1 MSIQDL
7 SGAFNA
13 SQPQNAGKQG
23 PVFFERREL
32 ELILRL
38 YGQHVA
44 SGEWRDYA
52 IDQLVDAVAFNIFR
66 RSNEAPLYR
75 IEKRP
80 SLARKQGAFAVFNQA
95 GMILKRGRELGSVL
109 AVLDK
114 RRFDVL

>member
-7 SGAFNA
+7 GGAFGA
-13 SQPQNAGKQG
+13 QPDLKG

-38 YGQHVA
+38 YGRQVA
-44 SGEWRDYA
+44 AGEWRDYG
-52 IDQLVDAVAFNIFR
+52 IDQLTDAVAFNIFR
-66 RSNEAPLYR
+66 RAGEAPFYR

-80 SLARKQGAFAVFNQA
+80 SLARKQGAFAVFNHA
-95 GMILKRGRELGSVL
+95 GMVLKRGRELGPVL

-114 RRFDVL
+114 RKFDVL

>member
-1 MSIQDL
+1 MSIQHF
-7 SGAFNA
+7 SGGFDAP
-13 SQPQNAGKQG
+13 SDRKG

-52 IDQLVDAVAFNIFR
+52 IDQLADAVAFNIFR
-66 RSNEAPLYR
+66 RSSEAPLYR

-95 GMILKRGRELGSVL
+95 GLILKRGRELGPVL

>member
-1 MSIQDL
+1 MSIQDFN
-7 SGAFNA
+7 GAFGA
-13 SQPQNAGKQG
+13 SQTLTG

-38 YGQHVA
+38 YGRQVA
-44 SGEWRDYA
+44 AGEWRDYG
-52 IDQLVDAVAFNIFR
+52 IDQLSEAVAFNIFR
-66 RSNEAPLYR
+66 RAGEAPFYR

-95 GMILKRGRELGSVL
+95 GLILKRGRELGPVL

-114 RRFDVL
+114 RKFDVL

>member
-1 MSIQDL
+1 MSIQDF
-7 SGAFNA
+7 SSAFGA
-13 SQPQNAGKQG
+13 QPDLKG

-38 YGQHVA
+38 YGRQVA
-44 SGEWRDYA
+44 AGEWRDYA
-52 IDQLVDAVAFNIFR
+52 IDQLADAVAFNIFR
-66 RSNEAPLYR
+66 RSGEAPFYR

-95 GMILKRGRELGSVL
+95 GLILKRGRDLGPVL

-114 RRFDVL
+114 RKFDVL